1 MRSNKKIL
9 ILGASGMLGHT
20 LFYELLKKDF
30 NVHGTVRNISSISD
44 YFSKELLERV
54 VDNIDANIIN
64 SVKQIIDEYYPDI
77 VINCIGI
84 IKQLPISKEPLP
96 VIAINS
102 LFPHQVASIC
112 CEKGCRMLHI
122 STDCVFDGKKGS
134 YTEDDRLSAE
144 DLYGISKYMGEV
156 KYEHALTIRTSIIGH
171 ELSSN
176 LSLIDWFL
184 SQNTSINGYM
194 NAIYTGFPTVE
205 IANIIADYVIPDQ
218 SLSGLYQVSSNPISK
233 YELLK
238 IVSKVYAK
246 KIEIKQ
252 NDNFY
257 DNKSLVSERFKLRTG
272 YKPPDWNILIE
283 KMHKNFKQFGYKR
296 NF

>member
-1 MRSNKKIL
+1 
-9 ILGASGMLGHT
+9 MLGHT

-30 NVHGTVRNISSISD
+30 NVHGTVRNISSISNC
-44 YFSKELLERV
+44 FPKELLERV
-54 VDNIDANIIN
+54 IDNIDADDIN
-64 SVKQIIDEYYPDI
+64 SIKQIIDEYNPDI

-96 VIAINS
+96 VIAVNS

-112 CEKGCRMLHI
+112 CEKNCRMLHI

-134 YTEDDRLSAE
+134 YTEDDKLSAE

-156 KYEHALTIRTSIIGH
+156 KYAHTLTIRTSIIGH
-171 ELSSN
+171 ELNSN

-184 SQNTSINGYM
+184 SQESAVNGYT

-205 IANIIADYVIPDQ
+205 IANIIANYVIPDQ
-218 SLSGLYQVSSNPISK
+218 NLSGLYQVSSNPISK

-238 IVSKVYAK
+238 IVSEVYSK

-252 NDNFY
+252 YDNFY
-257 DNKSLVSERFKLRTG
+257 DNKSLVSERFKLKTG
-272 YKPPDWNILIE
+272 YKPPDWKKLIE
-283 KMHKNFKQFGYKR
+283 EMHNNFIQFGYKR
-296 NF
+296 IF